1 MPTYQIIK
9 RIAQFLKIIPDSK
22 NTSKAIRETGKDL
35 DIR

>member
-22 NTSKAIRETGKDL
+22 NTSKTERQTGIDPKA
-35 DIR
+35 R